1 MSVADNNKRIAK
13 NTSFLYVRLILVMCI
28 NLYVSRVILQN
39 LGATDYGLYNVIG
52 GLVIMFTALNG
63 SLGSSSSRFFTVELA
78 RNDERQLNKVF
89 NTAIAIH
96 VTMALIVF
104 ILAETV
110 GLWYLC
116 NKMVVPPD
124 RIQASM
130 YVYQFS
136 LLASMFTITQVPY
149 NAAVIAHE
157 QMDIFAYVGMV
168 EAVGKLLIAYLI
180 SFSPIDKLIF
190 YASLLLAMNISIL
203 VFYRI
208 YCSRHFKE
216 TKLHFQRDGR
226 LYKSMLSYAMYDTIG
241 CMSSIA
247 QGQGLNMVLNLFCGP
262 MVNAARAIA
271 YQVQSSVTQFATN
284 FLTAVN
290 PQIIKYYVQHQYEA
304 MMNLVHRASIYA
316 LVILW
321 MLICPL
327 SLEIDYVLSIWLGDV
342 PSYTASFIVIVLVN
356 EMLNAFRRPRITIF
370 HATGHIK
377 MSNVVTGGILCLALP
392 LGYILMKL
400 GYSPNSVFY
409 GMLTT
414 TIISDFTN
422 LLILKRYLKYSIIE
436 FWRDVHLRCI
446 ICVVLIGIIPY
457 WVHCNMAPSFLRLT
471 LVSLSSLF
479 STILVV
485 WTYVMSIAE
494 RDKLKGIIQ
503 GKIHGKKAF
512 K

>member
-1 MSVADNNKRIAK
+1 
-13 NTSFLYVRLILVMCI
+13 
-28 NLYVSRVILQN
+28 
-39 LGATDYGLYNVIG
+39 
-52 GLVIMFTALNG
+52 
-63 SLGSSSSRFFTVELA
+63 
-78 RNDERQLNKVF
+78 
-89 NTAIAIH
+89 
-96 VTMALIVF
+96 
-104 ILAETV
+104 
-110 GLWYLC
+110 
-116 NKMVVPPD
+116 
-124 RIQASM
+124 
-130 YVYQFS
+130 
-136 LLASMFTITQVPY
+136 
-149 NAAVIAHE
+149 
-157 QMDIFAYVGMV
+157 
-168 EAVGKLLIAYLI
+168 
-180 SFSPIDKLIF
+180 
-190 YASLLLAMNISIL
+190 
-203 VFYRI
+203 
-208 YCSRHFKE
+208 
-216 TKLHFQRDGR
+216 
-226 LYKSMLSYAMYDTIG
+226 
-241 CMSSIA
+241 
-247 QGQGLNMVLNLFCGP
+247 
-262 MVNAARAIA
+262 
-271 YQVQSSVTQFATN
+271 VTQFATN